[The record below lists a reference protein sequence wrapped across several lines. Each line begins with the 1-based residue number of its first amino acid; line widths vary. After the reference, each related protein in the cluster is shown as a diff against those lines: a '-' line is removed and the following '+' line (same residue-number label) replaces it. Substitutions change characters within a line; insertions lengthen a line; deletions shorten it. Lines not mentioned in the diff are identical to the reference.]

1 MAKYNKSQL
10 YFFKFPNNFF
20 ESDEIEDILSDYDG
34 PSIVIFYLKLIL
46 LATNKMGYLCKIIA
60 GELKSYSPEELCKK
74 TDTDMEDLKRWTKR
88 LNDVGLLELKD
99 DMIFIEDALKYTNQ
113 TVGAFKKQLQR
124 NSEDIC
130 PPNCPP
136 EEDIRNQ
143 NLDIRNKNQE
153 KRNNNL
159 DCSFEQQQEEKRT
172 DPALQDI
179 VYRVIT
185 YLNKKAFKNFK
196 PDTKKTI
203 ALIKLRLSEGFT
215 EEDFIK
221 VIDKMTECWLSNGE
235 LEQYLRPITLFG
247 DKFEDYLYGDWKRQE
262 TDWESQYYR

>member
-1 MAKYNKSQL
+1 ML
-10 YFFKFPNNFF
+10 
-20 ESDEIEDILSDYDG
+20 
-34 PSIVIFYLKLIL
+34 
-46 LATNKMGYLCKIIA
+46 
-60 GELKSYSPEELCKK
+60 
-74 TDTDMEDLKRWTKR
+74 
-88 LNDVGLLELKD
+88 
-99 DMIFIEDALKYTNQ
+99 FIEDALNYTNQ

-124 NSEDIC
+124 NNEEIC

-159 DCSFEQQQEEKRT
+159 DCSFEQQQEENIT

-203 ALIKLRLSEGFT
+203 DLIKNMKCVLFT
-215 EEDFIK
+215 YNNDDPFINSYHSYFWRK
-221 VIDKMTECWLSNGE
+221 YIK
-235 LEQYLRPITLFG
+235 Y
-247 DKFEDYLYGDWKRQE
+247 
-262 TDWESQYYR
+262 